1 MIEKLQL
8 AITLMII
15 GMVMVFAILA
25 LVVQGGKVIILVVN
39 RFFPEDEKKNVST
52 TGNDKQIAV
61 LTAVVESITRGKGR
75 IEKIS
80 KE

>member
-1 MIEKLQL
+1 MIDKLQL
-8 AITLMII
+8 AVTLMII

-39 RFFPEDEKKNVST
+39 RFFPEEEKNIDTST
-52 TGNDKQIAV
+52 GDSKRVAI
-61 LTAVVESITRGKGR
+61 LTAVVDSVTGGKGR

-80 KE
+80 KG